1 MQKTKSMVVIE
12 TMGHNMMDIIDNCPH
27 IPTFNETK
35 DSVKTG
41 VIKKTPKHL
50 FSEQDKRLQN
60 LDVHAHT
67 AIGNSLPYDIYHLV
81 HNCVYA
87 KR

>member
-1 MQKTKSMVVIE
+1 MVVIE

-50 FSEQDKRLQN
+50 FSEQDKRL
-60 LDVHAHT
+60 
-67 AIGNSLPYDIYHLV
+67 
-81 HNCVYA
+81 
-87 KR
+87 